1 MPVTPAPAFP
11 PLNAERLWSRVETL
25 SRYTL
30 PGQPWTRRA
39 FSPLFDEARAWLRQ
53 EFQAAG
59 LATRLDAGGNLVGA
73 RAGSDPARK
82 PIVTGSHCDTVLS
95 GGRYDGIIGVLAGIE
110 VAHTLHEHGVA
121 LKHPFEVIDFL
132 SEEPSD
138 YGISCVGSRALSGK
152 LDAAM
157 LAARNPEGETLAQA
171 IARVGGD
178 PAALTAPLRPA
189 GGTAAFV
196 ELHIEQGPVLEARGL
211 PIGVVT
217 NIVGIR
223 RVQITVE
230 GQPDHA
236 GTTPW
241 TSAAT
246 RWSARPASSTA
257 RTARP
262 ARPAA
267 SPITWSQR
275 WVGCP

>member
-1 MPVTPAPAFP
+1 M
-11 PLNAERLWSRVETL
+11 
-25 SRYTL
+25 
-30 PGQPWTRRA
+30 
-39 FSPLFDEARAWLRQ
+39 
-53 EFQAAG
+53 
-59 LATRLDAGGNLVGA
+59 
-73 RAGSDPARK
+73 
-82 PIVTGSHCDTVLS
+82 LS

-121 LKHPFEVIDFL
+121 LRHPFEVIDFL

-171 IARVGGD
+171 IARIGGD

-189 GGTAAFV
+189 GGTAAFI

-236 GTTPW
+236 GTTPMDIRRDALVGAARIIDGAHRQA
-241 TSAAT
+241 SAASGKPHYVVAT
-246 RWSARPASSTA
+246 VGRLSLTPNAANAVPGRVELTLEMRSDSDAVLDAFPRP
-257 RTARP
+257 
-262 ARPAA
+262 
-267 SPITWSQR
+267 
-275 WVGCP
+275 